1 MVEPGF
7 GFIMTAYNLR
17 RITNIVG
24 LKNLEEYLRMMV
36 PFILKN
42 MAQLKVK
49 LSDISTFIYQRKN
62 KK

>member
-1 MVEPGF
+1 MAEAGF

-49 LSDISTFIYQRKN
+49 LSDISTFIYPRKN